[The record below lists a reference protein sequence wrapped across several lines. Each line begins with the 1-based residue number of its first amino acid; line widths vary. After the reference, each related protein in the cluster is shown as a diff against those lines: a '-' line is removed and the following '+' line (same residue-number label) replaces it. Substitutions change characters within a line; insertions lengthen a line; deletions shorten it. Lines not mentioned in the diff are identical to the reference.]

1 MFSLQLAFKLK
12 DLLSAEGEEKIAVKE
27 RLEEGIAIL
36 EETFVKCSKGKAYFG
51 GDDIGYIDIAPGS
64 CLQWI
69 KTVEE
74 ITEVKLVD
82 EAKTPKLFGWADRF
96 MSHGAVQ
103 MYFQR
108 LEGFQKLSRRFKQ
121 GPELLQTENLL

>member
-1 MFSLQLAFKLK
+1 MKE
-12 DLLSAEGEEKIAVKE
+12 LSAAKEEEKVALKE
-27 RLEEGIAIL
+27 RVDEGLGFLEEAFL
-36 EETFVKCSKGKAYFG
+36 KCSKGKAYFG